1 MSSLETFEK
10 GTGVFL
16 FTRIA
21 ETRTSS
27 SWVTLVVSFGF
38 SCEKE
43 RKENRKK
50 RIENRLENRKSS

>member
-21 ETRTSS
+21 ETRTSL

-50 RIENRLENRKSS
+50 RIENRK